1 MTKEELSI
9 TILMMKKYNPASN
22 CSCDTDNCSQNKSQS
37 QNSKKMLGVNVTC
50 PSGFPEFSP
59 AQERVRQ
66 NWIKTIREVFEQ
78 NGFLPIETPLVERV
92 ENLLA
97 KGGNPKEMYV
107 LKRVQDEDGDSHSG
121 NALRFDHTVP
131 LALYVARHLNEL
143 AFPFRRY
150 CIGPVLRGERAQKGR
165 FRQFDQCDIDMIG
178 SGELSLINDAM
189 VAAVIVQIF
198 EKLNI
203 GEFVVRIN
211 NRKILKGWAL
221 AAGINVSKFL
231 EIVDQRDKI
240 SDEIYE
246 KRMREE
252 IKNFEP
258 FEALNDSIINNIDIL
273 NEKRDWDSLFFEY
286 RKIGEIH
293 PLCAEGIAELKQVFD
308 CLDSMG
314 IDRKKYKS
322 DIFIARGLDY
332 YTGTVYE
339 TNLLNKDG
347 TLNKSLGSICSGG
360 RYDDLA
366 EVFTGK
372 KLPGVGI
379 SIGLTRLLSQLFD
392 AKIIEP
398 ERSSPTEVLVI
409 TTSPDFM
416 SNALEIGAKIRGMGF
431 CTENYVEDKKLGK
444 QFDYAN
450 KLGIPV
456 CVVLG
461 ESEVGKGTV
470 QIKNMT
476 SGEQIEVPLEQI
488 EKNLLKII

>member
-1 MTKEELSI
+1 MSKLFLIFFSA
-9 TILMMKKYNPASN
+9 TISMMKKYNI
-22 CSCDTDNCSQNKSQS
+22 
-37 QNSKKMLGVNVTC
+37 TC

-59 AQERVRQ
+59 AEERVRQ
-66 NWIKTIREVFEQ
+66 NWLAVIRGVFEK
-78 NGFLPIETPLVERV
+78 NGFLPVETPLVERE

-107 LKRVQDEDGDSHSG
+107 LKRVQDDDDTSHSG

-150 CIGPVLRGERAQKGR
+150 SIGPVLRGERAQKGR

-178 SGELSLINDAM
+178 SGELSLLNDAL
-189 VAAVIVQIF
+189 VAVVIVQLF
-198 EKLNI
+198 EQLNI
-203 GEFVVRIN
+203 GEFFVRIN
-211 NRKILKGWAL
+211 NRKILTGFFENLNIK
-221 AAGINVSKFL
+221 SKDISAVMM
-231 EIVDQRDKI
+231 IVDDLEKI
-240 SDEIYE
+240 GATKVLENLVKLGVKKDLAQEILNFTE
-246 KRMREE
+246 ISGTNEE
-252 IKNFEP
+252 IFKRLEQIKGGELFTEGVQDLKEV
-258 FEALNDSIINNIDIL
+258 FSALSAMNVPENRV
-273 NEKRDWDSLFFEY
+273 K
-286 RKIGEIH
+286 
-293 PLCAEGIAELKQVFD
+293 
-308 CLDSMG
+308 LDLS
-314 IDRKKYKS
+314 
-322 DIFIARGLDY
+322 IARGLDY

-339 TNLLNKDG
+339 TILTG
-347 TLNKSLGSICSGG
+347 YEGLGSICSGG

-398 ERSSPTEVLVI
+398 ERSSPTEVLII

-456 CVVLG
+456 CVVMG
-461 ESEVGKGTV
+461 ESEVEKGTV

-476 SGEQIEVPLEQI
+476 SGEQTEVTLEQL
-488 EKNLLKII
+488 EKGLKNILK

>member
-1 MTKEELSI
+1 
-9 TILMMKKYNPASN
+9 MMNKYNPASN

-189 VAAVIVQIF
+189 VAAVIVQLF

-203 GEFVVRIN
+203 GEFFVRIN
-211 NRKILKGWAL
+211 NRKILTGFFENL
-221 AAGINVSKFL
+221 GIKPKDIQSVMMVIDDL
-231 EIVDQRDKI
+231 EKI
-240 SDEIYE
+240 GANKVLDNLVGLGVQKKIAQE
-246 KRMREE
+246 
-252 IKNFEP
+252 
-258 FEALNDSIINNIDIL
+258 IL
-273 NEKRDWDSLFFEY
+273 NFTEISGTN
-286 RKIGEIH
+286 GEI
-293 PLCAEGIAELKQVFD
+293 LERLEQIKGGELFTEGVRDLKEVFMALKAMNIPENRVK
-308 CLDSMG
+308 LDLS
-314 IDRKKYKS
+314 
-322 DIFIARGLDY
+322 IARGLDY

-339 TNLLNKDG
+339 TILTG
-347 TLNKSLGSICSGG
+347 YESLGSICSGG

-366 EVFTGK
+366 EIFTGK
-372 KLPGVGI
+372 KFPGVGI

-409 TTSPDFM
+409 TTSPNFM
-416 SNALEIGAKIRGMGF
+416 SNALEIGAKIREMGF
-431 CTENYVEDKKLGK
+431 CTENYVETKKLGK

-456 CVVLG
+456 CVVIG
-461 ESEVGKGTV
+461 EREVEKGTV

-476 SGEQIEVPLEQI
+476 SGEQIEVRFGQVEV
-488 EKNLLKII
+488 ELKKILK